1 MRTKLAF
8 GIIALFLL
16 AACAQ
21 PVEKVEPIKIGA
33 VFPLTG
39 AWATGAEAGQR
50 GILIALDEIN
60 AQGGINSRPVE
71 VIFEDTKS
79 EVPQAVTAAQ
89 KLINVDKLPI
99 IIGGFTSAESIAIA
113 PIAQETKTVLFVP
126 LSLTTELEKAGEWVF
141 KLREST
147 SLHADITLKEMAK
160 RGYKKLGIIAQSWEA
175 CDDFLEQMGPLYAK
189 HGITLVSVE
198 KYGGKDTDMRT
209 QIAKLKEADIDTW
222 FACGAYQDTGLVFK
236 QSKELGFNKP
246 AFGMVAVESKKL
258 FEVAGDAA
266 EGAIFGSTKWSCDN
280 AQAFCDT
287 FKQKYNSTP
296 DYRAAFGYDALKIV
310 AEAIKREGYSSEGI
324 QKGLLSIQDYVGAGG
339 KTSFDAEGNA
349 QKEVILKQVKGDKFV
364 ELKE

>member
-1 MRTKLAF
+1 MKNTLFA
-8 GIIALFLL
+8 IIALMFL
-16 AACAQ
+16 AACVQ
-21 PVEKVEPIKIGA
+21 VEKPVENIKIGVA
-33 VFPLTG
+33 FPLTG

-50 GILIALDEIN
+50 GVLIALDEIN
-60 AQGGINSRPVE
+60 AQGGINGKQVE

-113 PIAQETKTVLFVP
+113 PIAQEAKTVLFVP
-126 LSLTTELEKAGEWVF
+126 LSLTTSLEKAGDWVF

-147 SLHADITLKEMAK
+147 SLHSDITLGEMAE

-175 CDDFLEQMGPLYAK
+175 CDDFLEQMQPQYAK
-189 HGITLVSVE
+189 HGIQLVLVE

-209 QIAKLKEADIDTW
+209 QISKLKESDIDTW

-236 QSKELGFNKP
+236 QAKELGFVKP

-266 EGAIFGSTKWSCDN
+266 EGVIFGSTKWSCEH
-280 AQAFCDT
+280 AQSFCNT
-287 FKQKYNSTP
+287 FKQKYNATP

-310 AEAIKREGYSSEGI
+310 AEAIKKEGYTSEGV
-324 QKGLLSIQDYVGAGG
+324 QRGLLNMQDFAGAGG

-364 ELKE
+364 MLED